1 MDKESEISKIQFH
14 LESIDLLL
22 NNLLNQISVIVPE
35 RLAIDSDWVDQET
48 IMKLT
53 GLGKTKL
60 YELRKQNKISYSTI
74 GEKAIFYRLSDFA
87 KLLNRNEKNR

>member
-1 MDKESEISKIQFH
+1 MNQESEIRKIQFH
-14 LESIDLLL
+14 LESIDMLL

-35 RLAIDSDWVDQET
+35 RITIGDDWVDQET

-60 YELRKQNKISYSTI
+60 YELRKQNKISYSSI
-74 GEKAIFYRLSDFA
+74 GEKAVFYRLSDFVE
-87 KLLNRNEKNR
+87 LLNINEKNR